1 MAYVPALPNG
11 FSTSEIPVHISNKFF
26 KEVLLETNLSPFM
39 GADEQSII
47 QLRRKP
53 NGSGPTETFNLIREL
68 DYKNVIKGFDQIS
81 GKGQSLKFYS
91 DTINVEFQA
100 QEPAKLMGVQ
110 IVDMQTPLPIFEQLR
125 PQLATASKRNLT
137 YSVLKAATFDNYPN
151 LAVGPVAE
159 RVLYGSGDA
168 YPVNGNILTAVAAMT
183 GVQYN
188 QSGASVKGIKKMRNI
203 AVTGGLQFQAEKRI
217 SPYMLQT
224 KHNTPSPFYAYFMDT
239 ESFAALEQDPLWNA
253 QYQRGVIEMANQPS
267 LFNGAYFKGQIGNI
281 LIYEMPELGDFRVTS
296 GGKTAAW
303 NLFCGAQAVGCV
315 WHKDPWFGEEWT
327 NMRTVV
333 EMAVMEMRGI
343 KALKFP
349 SYKVNNQDVVIENGM
364 IHNLVQIG

>member
-1 MAYVPALPNG
+1 MAYIPAQPNG
-11 FSTSEIPVHISNKFF
+11 FSTSEIPVHISQKFF
-26 KEVLLETNLSPFM
+26 KETLLETNMSPFM
-39 GADEQSII
+39 GADEQSIV

-81 GKGQSLKFYS
+81 GKGQNLKFYS
-91 DTINVEFQA
+91 DTLTVEFQA
-100 QEPAKLMGVQ
+100 QEPAKLQGVQ

-125 PQLATASKRNLT
+125 PQLSTASKRNLT
-137 YSVLKAATFDNYPN
+137 YSILKAATFDNYPN
-151 LAVGPVAE
+151 LAAGPVAE
-159 RVLYGSGDA
+159 RVVYGSGNA
-168 YPVNGNILTAVAAMT
+168 YNASITAAVQAMNGILPT
-183 GVQYN
+183 

-217 SPYMLQT
+217 SPYMLHT
-224 KHNTPSPFYAYFMDT
+224 KNNTPSPFYCYFMDT
-239 ESFAALEQDPLWNA
+239 ESFASLEADPLWNA

-267 LFNGAYFKGQIGNI
+267 LFNGSYFKGQIGNI
-281 LIYEMPELGDFRVTS
+281 MIYEMPELGDFRVAS
-296 GGKTAAW
+296 PNGNVAAW

-327 NMRTVV
+327 NMRTIV